1 MKIFHHYNT
10 KATPHHKKDRIE
22 KHFKKRKLIMSTTL
36 SYYLDR
42 ISKYAG
48 LSSAF
53 LVVVLSLLVAYDT
66 VMRYLFSEGSI
77 ALQEIEWHLFD
88 VIFLLGLT
96 YALKHDKHVRVDIF
110 FERYSTESR
119 AIVQIFSMLLLVIPF
134 SLVFLMDALTML
146 IQSYVQN
153 EISSDP
159 GGLTH
164 RYIIK
169 GVLVLSFILLV
180 LQALSEILKAFQKLE
195 NHKRFLRFLS
205 VVIIVG
211 VLIYTADHYDMAYWL
226 DPVLLMFAL
235 SLFLLMTGFQVAFVF
250 AGVAL
255 LFAMIDNDVGL
266 ATLEMQPY
274 RTYGIMGNTTLMAV
288 PLFIFMGL
296 ILEKSKMAEGLLIS
310 MGRLFGSVRGGLAIS
325 VVLVGAILAAST
337 GIVGASVVMMS
348 LIALPL
354 MLKHNYS
361 PALASGSIAASGTL
375 GQLIPPS
382 IVLIILG
389 DQMHL
394 SVGDLFRA
402 AVVPGLLLIT
412 LYVIYILFIST
423 INKDVAPAITSE
435 DAYSSVLKEAF
446 REIIPPLLLIG
457 VVLGS
462 IFAGIASPSES
473 AAIGVLGAMLLAW
486 SKRNFSYEMVRYA
499 AIETVKLT
507 AMIFM
512 ILIGATAFSLV
523 FNELGGGDMAMEFFS
538 GDVGEK
544 WMFIFIAMLVIFL
557 LGFFIDFI
565 EIAFVVVPILV
576 PIVASFGIDPIWFA
590 ILIAMNLQA
599 SFLTPPF
606 GFALFYLKGAAGDK
620 VSTEAIYKGVIPFI
634 GLQLLALLIIIA
646 YPDLIYLFG
655 K

>member
-1 MKIFHHYNT
+1 MYVK
-10 KATPHHKKDRIE
+10 
-22 KHFKKRKLIMSTTL
+22 S
-36 SYYLDR
+36 SYYLDS

-48 LSSAF
+48 TIAAF
-53 LVVVLSLLVAYDT
+53 LVLLLSLLVAYDA
-66 VMRYLFSEGSI
+66 VMRYLFSAGSI
-77 ALQEIEWHLFD
+77 ALQEVEWHLFD

-110 FERYSTESR
+110 FERYSKESR
-119 AIVQIFSMLLLVIPF
+119 GIVQILSMLFLVIPF
-134 SLVFLMDALTML
+134 SLVFLSDAIDML
-146 IQSYVQN
+146 IQSYLQH

-169 GVLVLSFILLV
+169 GVLVLSFILLII
-180 LQALSEILKAFQKLE
+180 QALSEVLKAFGRLE
-195 NHKRFLRFLS
+195 SKKNFLRILGFVTILGGL
-205 VVIIVG
+205 V
-211 VLIYTADHYDMAYWL
+211 YTADHYDIVYWV
-226 DPVLLMFAL
+226 DPIVLMFAL
-235 SLFLLMTGFQVAFVF
+235 TLFLLMAGFQVAFVF

-255 LFAMIDNDVGL
+255 LFATISNEVGL
-266 ATLEMQPY
+266 SVLEMLPY
-274 RTYGIMGNTTLMAV
+274 RTYGIMGNATLMAV

-296 ILEKSKMAEGLLIS
+296 ILEKSKMAEGLLLS
-310 MGRLFGSVRGGLAIS
+310 MGKLFGSIRGGLAIS

-354 MLKHNYS
+354 MLKHHYS
-361 PALASGSIAASGTL
+361 PALASGAIAASGTL

-382 IVLIILG
+382 IILIILG

-402 AVVPGLLLIT
+402 AVVPGLLLIG
-412 LYVIYILFIST
+412 LYILYILLISHL
-423 INKDVAPAITSE
+423 NKEIAPAIVSE
-435 DAYSSVLKEAF
+435 EGYGEVFKEAF
-446 REIIPPLLLIG
+446 KEIIPPLLLIA

-486 SKRNFSYEMVRYA
+486 GKRNFSYDMVRYA

-538 GDVGEK
+538 SDGGLGDMGDK
-544 WMFIFIAMLVIFL
+544 WMFILIAMLVIFL

-576 PIVASFGIDPIWFA
+576 PIVASLGIDPVWFA

-606 GFALFYLKGAAGDK
+606 GFALFYLKGAAGSK
-620 VSTEAIYKGVIPFI
+620 VSTGSIYKGVIPFI
-634 GLQLLALLIIIA
+634 GLQLLALLIILF

>member
-1 MKIFHHYNT
+1 MQQLQF
-10 KATPHHKKDRIE
+10 
-22 KHFKKRKLIMSTTL
+22 
-36 SYYLDR
+36 SYYLER
-42 ISKYAG
+42 ISKYSG
-48 LSSAF
+48 LFSAI
-53 LVVVLSLLVAYDT
+53 LVVLLSLLVAYDAG
-66 VMRYLFSEGSI
+66 MRYLFSAGSI
-77 ALQEIEWHLFD
+77 ALQEVEWHLFD
-88 VIFLLGLT
+88 MIFLLGLT

-110 FERYSTESR
+110 FERYSQQTR
-119 AIVQIFSMLLLVIPF
+119 MIVQILSMLLLVMPF
-134 SLVFLMDALTML
+134 SLLFLNDALDMTY
-146 IQSYVQN
+146 QSFMQHEV
-153 EISSDP
+153 SSDP

-164 RYIIK
+164 RWLIKAMLALAFVLLILQSLSEVLKAYHRLKNKMALVKVLAVVALLGGLVYIVWFNRMAFWFDPVFLMF
-169 GVLVLSFILLV
+169 GLALVLLL
-180 LQALSEILKAFQKLE
+180 A
-195 NHKRFLRFLS
+195 
-205 VVIIVG
+205 
-211 VLIYTADHYDMAYWL
+211 
-226 DPVLLMFAL
+226 
-235 SLFLLMTGFQVAFVF
+235 GFQVAFVF

-255 LFAMIDNDVGL
+255 FFALIADEVGL
-266 ATLEMQPY
+266 GVLEMLPY
-274 RTYGIMGNTTLMAV
+274 RTYGIMGNVTLMAV

-310 MGRLFGSVRGGLAIS
+310 MGKLFGQVRGGLAIS
-325 VVLVGAILAAST
+325 VVLEGAILAAST

-354 MLKHNYS
+354 MLKYSYS

-402 AVVPGLLLIT
+402 AVVPGLLLIV
-412 LYVIYILFIST
+412 LYVIYILVISY
-423 INKDVAPAITSE
+423 INKDIAPAIVSDE
-435 DAYSSVLKEAF
+435 PYGAVLKEAIK
-446 REIIPPLLLIG
+446 EIIPPLLLIG

-473 AAIGVLGAMLLAW
+473 AAIGVLGAMLLAVG
-486 SKRNFSYEMVRYA
+486 KRNFSFEMVRYA

-523 FNELGGGDMAMEFFS
+523 FNELGGGDMAMEFFA
-538 GDVGEK
+538 GDMGDK
-544 WMFIFIAMLVIFL
+544 WMFILIAMLVIFL

-620 VSTEAIYKGVIPFI
+620 VSTGAIYRGVIPFI
-634 GLQLLALLIIIA
+634 GLQILALLIIVM
-646 YPDLIYLFG
+646 YPELIYLFG
-655 K
+655 KE

>member
-1 MKIFHHYNT
+1 M
-10 KATPHHKKDRIE
+10 
-22 KHFKKRKLIMSTTL
+22 
-36 SYYLDR
+36 
-42 ISKYAG
+42 
-48 LSSAF
+48 
-53 LVVVLSLLVAYDT
+53 
-66 VMRYLFSEGSI
+66 
-77 ALQEIEWHLFD
+77 
-88 VIFLLGLT
+88 LT
-96 YALKHDKHVRVDIF
+96 
-110 FERYSTESR
+110 
-119 AIVQIFSMLLLVIPF
+119 
-134 SLVFLMDALTML
+134 
-146 IQSYVQN
+146 QSYLQN

-169 GVLVLSFILLV
+169 GVLVLSFILLII
-180 LQALSEILKAFQKLE
+180 QALSEILKAFAKLE
-195 NHKRFLRFLS
+195 STRNILRLFT
-205 VVIIVG
+205 VVAIAG
-211 VLIYTADHYDMAYWL
+211 LLIYTADHYDIAYWV

-235 SLFLLMTGFQVAFVF
+235 TLFLLMTGFQVAFVF

-255 LFAMIDNDVGL
+255 LFALIDNDLGL
-266 ATLEMQPY
+266 TTLEMLPY
-274 RTYGIMGNTTLMAV
+274 RTYGIMENNTLMAV

-296 ILEKSKMAEGLLIS
+296 ILEKSKMAEGLLLS
-310 MGRLFGSVRGGLAIS
+310 MGKLFGSIRGGLAIS

-354 MLKHNYS
+354 MLKHHYS
-361 PALASGSIAASGTL
+361 PALVSGSIAASGTL

-382 IVLIILG
+382 IILIILG

-402 AVVPGLLLIT
+402 AVIPGLLLIA
-412 LYVIYILFIST
+412 LYIIYILAISY
-423 INKDVAPAITSE
+423 IKKDVAPAITSNE
-435 DAYSSVLKEAF
+435 AYGSIFKEAF
-446 REIIPPLLLIG
+446 KEIIPPLLLIG

-473 AAIGVLGAMLLAW
+473 AAIGVLGAMILAW
-486 SKRNFSYEMVRYA
+486 SKRNFSYEMMRYA

-523 FNELGGGDMAMEFFS
+523 FNELGGGDMAMEFFA
-538 GDVGEK
+538 GDMGEK

-576 PIVASFGIDPIWFA
+576 PIVASFGIDPVWFA

-620 VSTEAIYKGVIPFI
+620 VSTGVIYKGVIPFI
-634 GLQLLALLIIIA
+634 GLQLLALLIIIM